1 MANSHNK
8 LPTFTTS
15 NVDSSIV
22 DNSSDLK
29 TTGFQAN
36 TIIRSDQVNT
46 YLKMMT
52 NGLSGL
58 LDALVGGTQTDINAE
73 SLAETWTTY
82 LKNGLVSIIE
92 NNKANSA
99 TKLTNT
105 TEIGNNMR
113 PVYFTNNGIPEVVN
127 MYRSNTYTM
136 TCSKSGLWYLPV
148 SSVVDTSNFV
158 AYVKAIINS
167 DTYNVGLTTFNNGRL
182 IGTIGNTVITDVS
195 SSSSN
200 IIGNSMFCYSTY
212 QSGYK
217 IFLHAVNIYGD
228 ASIDYVSSS
237 STVQM
242 QIIKLY
248 EIGA

>member
-105 TEIGNNMR
+105 TEIGNSMR

-127 MYRSNTYTM
+127 MYSSNTYTM
-136 TCSKSGLWYLPV
+136 TYSNGVWYLPA
-148 SSVVDTSNFV
+148 SSVTDKSNFV
-158 AYVKAIINS
+158 AYVKVVIGSN
-167 DTYNVGLTTFNNGRL
+167 TYNVGLTTFYNGRL
-182 IGTIGNTVITDVS
+182 VGTIGNTVITDVS
-195 SSSSN
+195 SSSAN
-200 IIGNSMFCYSTY
+200 IIGTSMFCYSAY
-212 QSGYK
+212 QSGYNTILK
-217 IFLHAVNIYGD
+217 AVNIYGD
-228 ASIDYVSSS
+228 ASINYVSSS
-237 STVQM
+237 TTVQM